1 MLFEICMSYVGLPK
15 WLSDKES
22 TCNAR
27 AAGDVSSVPEQRRLP
42 RRRKWQP
49 TPVFLPGK
57 SHGQRNLTGYSLW
70 ASKRVRHD
78 LATKQQQRHLRMEGL
93 TCFQVQ

>member
-57 SHGQRNLTGYSLW
+57 VLGQRSLVDCSPW
-70 ASKRVRHD
+70 GCKESD
-78 LATKQQQRHLRMEGL
+78 ATEQCLLR
-93 TCFQVQ
+93 CFSHF